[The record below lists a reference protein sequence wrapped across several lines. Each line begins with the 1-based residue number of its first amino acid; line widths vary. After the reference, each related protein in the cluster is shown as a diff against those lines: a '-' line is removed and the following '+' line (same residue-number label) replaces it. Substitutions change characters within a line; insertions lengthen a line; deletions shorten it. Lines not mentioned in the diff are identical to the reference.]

1 MTDPNNAL
9 SVTRILSLQRT
20 NETNVLITFP
30 TVAGR
35 TYTLRS
41 APTLTNAFTNTGLPA
56 QPGTGSPRTF
66 TNTVGTNIVS
76 RFYKV
81 QAGLSGVV
89 AAVVKLRPLLL
100 NRRRGVV
107 SPACESGAMGA
118 SGDWPDRVYAG
129 LPSGQGTAKKSAK
142 SPTDEIVLKP

>member
-89 AAVVKLRPLLL
+89 APLVKAGPWVPAGTGRIEFMQACHPGMELLRKARNHPRMRL
-100 NRRRGVV
+100 
-107 SPACESGAMGA
+107 S
-118 SGDWPDRVYAG
+118 
-129 LPSGQGTAKKSAK
+129 
-142 SPTDEIVLKP
+142 

>member
-20 NETNVLITFP
+20 SETNVLITFP

-89 AAVVKLRPLLL
+89 AAVVKPRPLLL
-100 NRRRGVV
+100 NRRRGDGQ
-107 SPACESGAMGA
+107 PRFHKRGHGCQRGL
-118 SGDWPDRVYAG
+118 AG
-129 LPSGQGTAKKSAK
+129 
-142 SPTDEIVLKP
+142 